1 MQQDLEARVERLE
14 ALHEI
19 RQLAYRYA
27 LAVDSRDLD
36 ALVGLFVEDVRAGQS
51 AVGRSALRG
60 SFDRMLR
67 GVGVTILNVGNHVI
81 DLADRDH
88 ASGVVYC
95 RGEIEVDGSWVV
107 QAIQYRDTYERRQ
120 GRWFFVGRRH
130 LLWYGADML
139 QRPIGLPPANGPR
152 ATRARGSCRTPGPP
166 GPSSG
171 PRGAPE
177 RAVCR
182 AGRTECSAP
191 EPAPQCVV

>member
-120 GRWFFVGRRH
+120 ARWFFVGRRH

-139 QRPIGLPPANGPR
+139 QRPIGLPPANWPESHTGKGELPD
-152 ATRARGSCRTPGPP
+152 AWPTWAEFW
-166 GPSSG
+166 SSG
-171 PRGAPE
+171 SP
-177 RAVCR
+177 
-182 AGRTECSAP
+182 
-191 EPAPQCVV
+191 